1 MKRFAILTLIVVGF
15 LAGMFFLYSCG
26 GGGGGGDSETSPISL
41 VSVDSNGVEG
51 NDDSDELAIS
61 SDGRYVA
68 FRSGASNLVADDT
81 NGFSDIFVRDTVDNL
96 TSRVSVGMADTQA
109 NGVNSYPAISSDGR
123 YVAFGSYASN
133 LVAGDTNVCD
143 DIFVRDTVQ
152 GITSRVSVST
162 AGMEADDCSDYPAI
176 SSNGRYVAFQSSATN
191 LVDGT
196 TTAGSQIF
204 RAPRQ

>member
-1 MKRFAILTLIVVGF
+1 MKRFAICTLIVVGF

-26 GGGGGGDSETSPISL
+26 GGGGDGGTSPMTL
-41 VSVDSNGVEG
+41 VSVDPNGVEG
-51 NDDSDELAIS
+51 NEASYEPAIS

-68 FRSGASNLVADDT
+68 FESGASNLVADDT
-81 NGFSDIFVRDTVDNL
+81 NGYDDIFVRDTVDNL

-109 NGVNSYPAISSDGR
+109 NDTSLAPAISSDGR
-123 YVAFGSYASN
+123 YVVFYTGASN
-133 LVAGDTNVCD
+133 LVVGDTKIGD

-162 AGMEADDCSDYPAI
+162 AGTEADNDSYYPAI
-176 SSNGRYVAFQSSATN
+176 SSNGRYVAFESSATN
-191 LVDGT
+191 LIDGT
-196 TTAGSQIF
+196 TTSGRQIF